1 MSDLIKKLQIKS
13 GQKGQ
18 IINQPPGLE
27 LAEQIPAEVLSE
39 ETEGLD
45 WVLVFVNNQTEVNLL
60 GPQAADM
67 IVEDGLLWFCYPKK
81 SSKIKTDIN
90 RDAGWEALDKLNL
103 RPIRAISLNDVWSA
117 LRFRDKDR
125 VK

>member
-18 IINQPPGLE
+18 IINQPPELE
-27 LAEQIPAEVLSE
+27 LTEQIPAEFLSE
-39 ETEGLD
+39 ETENLD
-45 WVLVFVNNQTEVNLL
+45 WVLVFVNNQAEANLL
-60 GPQAADM
+60 GPQAAGM

-90 RDAGWEALDKLNL
+90 RDAGWEALDELNL
-103 RPIRAISLNDVWSA
+103 RPIRAISLNNIWSA